1 MFASPFRAG
10 AAMTNAIV
18 RIAEI
23 ILEVVVTVVSLVIAR
38 FVPAT

>member
-1 MFASPFRAG
+1 M
-10 AAMTNAIV
+10 MNAIV

>member
-1 MFASPFRAG
+1 
-10 AAMTNAIV
+10 MTNAIV

-38 FVPAT
+38 FVPATWSRRPVHGDAV